1 MKKLPI
7 VKHLKKQRRK
17 GVMIMTNTFILAFI
31 FTINLSAMV
40 AGQTVSLDIRNG
52 TLKDCLNDIEKQTG
66 LGFLYSSSDIDL
78 VRALEVRLAHVS
90 VNEALELILAKT
102 NLQYEIDS
110 KVILIKKKNPE
121 LELPDLSSAPD
132 LALQQKQEVS
142 GMIKDETGLPMYGVN
157 VLEKGTLNGVSTDAE
172 GKYSIQVASSNSILY
187 FSFLGYFAEEIPV
200 KGQATIDL
208 KMRPAV
214 NEIEEAIVIGYG
226 SAKKK
231 DLTGSVVR
239 ISSEVLENTGFTST
253 GQILQGQ
260 VSGMEVIGG
269 NGRPGDQVRIR
280 IRGESSLQG
289 DASPLIVIDEVP
301 MPDSYDLNLLNPND
315 IQSIDVLK
323 GASAAAI
330 YGSKGSSGVL
340 LITTRQGK
348 QGGFEVFYNGN
359 VSTQAYSSKIQGL
372 STEDYKTKVLTSP
385 LYNWQYAKYVTPK
398 ANLDIRTASEFTRVA
413 VPGYFGTAET
423 DWTEYLTQTPF
434 NTNHILGIRGGS
446 KEASYYASFGYTK
459 DKGKI
464 IGNESQRFTANLKM
478 DLRPTRFFE
487 LGFNVSAASYPVRR
501 SLFGGDWGAGDGM
514 LLVYSA
520 RPDIPAYDE
529 NGDYFRFW
537 STGHN
542 RYLDNPLQMANE
554 APAMTKMINYNINGY
569 GRILFTK
576 DLRFQITYSYA
587 ASQSDQSLYYGSY
600 TYTGSGGYYRGVDGE
615 LHTSSGYSNQLN
627 LDNVLYYTKT
637 AGRHDISLMAG
648 FTFNQ
653 DKDGSLNQVYQNFP
667 DDYVQNTVYN
677 ATKWVSSSGSDDAS
691 AFTSFYGRGNYK
703 FGDRYLITAT
713 IRRDASSKFSPMYRE
728 GWFPSVAVAWVLSE
742 ESFLKDN
749 SIGLSFLKLRTG
761 WGVTGNNRIGRY
773 SWRTM
778 FGGSEYFGLPGTIPE
793 TIGNDEIRWEETSQ
807 IDIATD
813 FGFLKNR
820 LMGTFG
826 YYYKFTDGLLF
837 GYSLS
842 PSAGLTSVNRNIGQ
856 IENQGLEFEM
866 KAQIIENSDW
876 SLFLGFNIAGNRGKV
891 LNLDKEIAGDAY
903 GNAVSYSATSV
914 LKVGEPLGLI
924 YGYRIAGV
932 YQTAQQAYE
941 TSVAQPGNYGQLGRY
956 YYKDLNE
963 DGKIDELYDREVIGK
978 TEPDFFGGLYTDV
991 RYKKFTLRMTGKFSV
1006 GAQKHWTGLQN
1017 QFHSNLYNPA
1027 NVMEYA
1033 LWSWTPN
1040 NPTTLFQRF
1049 GAGWEKSIS
1058 DNYLFNAS
1066 YFKLTDITLGYDL
1079 PEAWVKK
1086 IGLSTVNFYGS
1097 VNNIF
1102 TLTTYPGTNVEAYSS
1117 GIEGAAQDFSIYP
1130 LTRTFTLGVKIM
1142 MR

>member
-1 MKKLPI
+1 MKKLPD
-7 VKHLKKQRRK
+7 VEHFKRKSWK
-17 GVMIMTNTFILAFI
+17 GVMIMTNTFVLTFLFA
-31 FTINLSAMV
+31 INLSAMV
-40 AGQTVSLDIRNG
+40 AGQSVSIDIKKG
-52 TLKDCLNDIEKQTG
+52 SLKDCLNEIEKQTG
-66 LGFLYSSSDIDL
+66 LGFLYSSSDVNLTSDFKVKL
-78 VRALEVRLAHVS
+78 DNVS
-90 VNEALELILAKT
+90 VNEALETILAGTK
-102 NLQYEIDS
+102 LQYEIDN
-110 KVILIKKKNPE
+110 KVILIKNKEIE
-121 LELPDLSSAPD
+121 LVPLNLIDS
-132 LALQQKQEVS
+132 LAGELQQRFKVS
-142 GMIKDETGLPMYGVN
+142 GIIKDETGQPMFGVTII
-157 VLEKGTLNGVSTDAE
+157 EKGTVNGTSTDAE
-172 GKYSIQVASSNSILY
+172 GKYTIQVADANAKLN
-187 FSFLGYFAEEIPV
+187 FSFLGYFSEEKAV
-200 KGQATIDL
+200 NGQSSIDL
-208 KMRPAV
+208 IMREAV
-214 NEIEEAIVIGYG
+214 NEIEEAVVIGYG

-260 VSGMEVIGG
+260 VSGMEVLGG

-348 QGGFEVFYNGN
+348 QGGFEIFYNGN
-359 VSTQAYSSKIQGL
+359 VSSQAYSTKIQGL
-372 STEDYKTKVLTSP
+372 STEDYKEMVTRGVM
-385 LYNWQYAKYVTPK
+385 YNYQYAKYATPK
-398 ANLDIRTASEFTRVA
+398 ANLDIRTTSNFTGVA
-413 VPGYFGTAET
+413 VPGYFGEAET
-423 DWTEYLTQTPF
+423 DWTDYLTQTPI
-434 NTNHILGIRGGS
+434 NTNHMLGIRGGS

-464 IGNESQRFTANLKM
+464 IGNESQRMTANLKM
-478 DLRPTRFFE
+478 DLRPTRYFE
-487 LGFNVSAASYPVRR
+487 MGFNVSAASYPVRR

-514 LLVYSA
+514 LLVYKA
-520 RPDIPAYDE
+520 RPDVPAYDE
-529 NGDYFRFW
+529 SGDYFRFW

-554 APAMTKMINYNINGY
+554 APAITKNFNYNINGY

-576 DLRFQITYSYA
+576 DLRYQLTFSYA
-587 ASQSDQSLYYGSY
+587 ASQYEGSLYYGSY

-615 LHTSSGYSNQLN
+615 LHTNSGYSNQLN
-627 LDNVLYYTKT
+627 LDNVIYYTKT
-637 AGRHDISLMAG
+637 TGRHDISLMAG
-648 FTFNQ
+648 ATFNQ
-653 DKDGSLNQVYQNFP
+653 DKDGNLNQIYQNFP
-667 DDYVQNTVYN
+667 DDYIQNTVYN

-691 AFTSFYGRGNYK
+691 AFYSLYGRANYK
-703 FGDRYLITAT
+703 FGDRYLVTGT
-713 IRRDASSKFSPMYRE
+713 IRRDASSKFAPQYRA

-749 SIGLSFLKLRTG
+749 GFGLSFLKLRTG

-778 FGGSEYFGLPGTIPE
+778 FGGSEYFGQAGTIPVS
-793 TIGNDEIRWEETSQ
+793 IGNDEVRWEETSQ

-813 FGFLKNR
+813 FGFFKNR

-842 PSAGLTSVNRNIGQ
+842 PSAGLTSVNQNIGQ

-891 LNLDKEIAGDAY
+891 LNLDKDIAGDAY
-903 GNAVSYSATSV
+903 GNAVSSGATSV

-941 TSVAQPGNYGQLGRY
+941 TSIAQSGNYAQLGRY

-963 DGKIDELYDREVIGK
+963 DGKIDALYDREVIGK
-978 TEPDFFGGLYTDV
+978 TEPDFFGGLYVDA
-991 RYKKFTLRMTGKFSV
+991 RYKKLTLRVAGKFSV
-1006 GAQKHWTGLQN
+1006 GAQKHWTGLQD
-1017 QFHSNLYNPA
+1017 QFHANLSNPA
-1027 NVMEYA
+1027 NVLEYA

-1040 NPTTLFQRF
+1040 NPTTIFQRF
-1049 GAGWEKSIS
+1049 GAGWEKGVA
-1058 DNYLFNAS
+1058 DNYLFDAS

-1117 GIEGAAQDFSIYP
+1117 GIAGAAQDFSIYP